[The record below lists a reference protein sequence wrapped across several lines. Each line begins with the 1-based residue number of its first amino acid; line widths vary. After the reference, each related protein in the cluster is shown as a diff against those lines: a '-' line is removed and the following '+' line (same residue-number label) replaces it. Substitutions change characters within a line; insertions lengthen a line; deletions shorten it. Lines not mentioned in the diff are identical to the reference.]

1 MTLRQFLTILRAR
14 RWLALSIVGACMTI
28 ATALSVLLPKQ
39 YTASASVVID
49 IKSADPIAGTTSVA
63 LTAPS
68 YMATQVDIMESDRVA
83 LRVVRALRIT
93 DSERMRAQWQEE
105 TQSQGQFEVW
115 IAHLLQKKL
124 DVKPA
129 RESNVI
135 HVSFS
140 AVDPKFAA
148 AVANAFVQ
156 AYLDTTIDLR
166 VDAAR
171 KYSAFFDERSKK
183 LREDL
188 EHAQN
193 RLSTVQKERGIL
205 ATDERIDVET
215 SRMNELSTQ
224 LVAMQSASA
233 DSKSRQVAA
242 VAAADTL
249 QDVISN
255 PVVANLRADLARSDA
270 KLQELHARYGDAHPQ
285 VIDLR
290 TNVNALRAKLEQ
302 ETQRL
307 STSVGVTNVINVAR
321 ESQIRAS
328 LDAQRTKVLK
338 LKEQRDEISVL
349 QRDAEA
355 AQRAYDGV
363 MGRLTQTSLESL
375 STQTNASVLM
385 QASEPSKASFPKLS
399 FNLVIG
405 LFAGVLLAVAAV
417 IARESID
424 RKVRSVEDVAR
435 DLRLPVL
442 GTLSGAKPANWWRRS
457 RAPLTVRIF
466 RRFAVKTNPAAA

>member
-1 MTLRQFLTILRAR
+1 
-14 RWLALSIVGACMTI
+14 LAAVTAAVLLSM
-28 ATALSVLLPKQ
+28 LLPKQ

-49 IKSADPIAGTTSVA
+49 VKSADPIAGTTSVA
-63 LTAPS
+63 MTAPS

-83 LRVVRALRIT
+83 LRVVRTLRIT
-93 DSERMRAQWQEE
+93 DSERMRAQWQED
-105 TQSQGQFEVW
+105 THSQGQFEVW
-115 IAHLLQKKL
+115 VAHLLQKKL

-171 KYSAFFDERSKK
+171 KYSSFFDERSKK
-183 LREDL
+183 LRDDL
-188 EHAQN
+188 EHTQN
-193 RLSTVQKERGIL
+193 RLSAMQKERGIL

-215 SRMNELSTQ
+215 ARMNELSTQ
-224 LVAMQSASA
+224 LVSMQSMSA
-233 DSKSRQVAA
+233 DSKSRSVAA
-242 VAAADTL
+242 MAAADTL
-249 QDVISN
+249 QDVITN
-255 PVVANLRADLARSDA
+255 PVVANLRGDLARQDA
-270 KLQELHARYGDAHPQ
+270 KLQELNSRYGDAHPQ

-321 ESQIRAS
+321 ESQMRAA
-328 LDAQRTKVLK
+328 LDAQRNKVLK
-338 LKEQRDEISVL
+338 LKEERDEISVL

-363 MGRLTQTSLESL
+363 MGRLTQMSLESQ

-385 QASEPSKASFPKLS
+385 QASEPAKASFPKLP

-405 LFAGVLLAVAAV
+405 FVAGMFLAIAAV
-417 IARESID
+417 IARESLD

-442 GTLSGAKPANWWRRS
+442 GTLASARPKNWWRRS
-457 RAPLTVRIF
+457 RSPLTVRIF
-466 RRFAVKTNPAAA
+466 RRFIAKPSPAAA

>member
-14 RWLALSIVGACMTI
+14 RWLALSFVFVSLTVAVL
-28 ATALSVLLPKQ
+28 LSVLLPKS

-83 LRVVRALRIT
+83 LRVVRSLRMT
-93 DSERMRAQWQEE
+93 DSERMRSQWQND
-105 TQSQGQFEVW
+105 TNSQGQFEVW

-135 HVSFS
+135 QVSFS

-166 VDAAR
+166 VDSAR
-171 KYSAFFDERSKK
+171 KYSSFFDERSKK

-188 EHAQN
+188 ERAQS
-193 RLSTVQKERGIL
+193 RLSAMQKERGIL

-215 SRMNELSTQ
+215 ARLNELSTQ
-224 LVAMQSASA
+224 LVGIQSVSA

-242 VAAADTL
+242 MAAADTL
-249 QDVISN
+249 QDVITN
-255 PVVANLRADLARSDA
+255 PVVASLRGDLARQEA
-270 KLQELHARYGDAHPQ
+270 KLQEMTGRYGDAFPA
-285 VIDLR
+285 VIDQR
-290 TNVNALRAKLEQ
+290 ASVSALRSKLEQ

-307 STSVGVTNVINVAR
+307 STSVSVTNVINVAR
-321 ESQIRAS
+321 ESQIRAA
-328 LDAQRTKVLK
+328 LEAQRAKVLK
-338 LKEQRDEISVL
+338 LKEERDEVAVL
-349 QRDAEA
+349 QRDAEL

-363 MGRLTQTSLESL
+363 VGRLTQMSLESQ
-375 STQTNASVLM
+375 SQQTNASVLM
-385 QASEPSKASFPKLS
+385 QASEPSKASFPKPA
-399 FNLVIG
+399 FNIVIG
-405 LFAGVLLAVAAV
+405 LVVGVLLGIAAA
-417 IARESID
+417 IGREAAD

-442 GTLSGAKPANWWRRS
+442 GTLAGAKRSGWWRRS
-457 RAPLTVRIF
+457 RAPLTVRIL
-466 RRFAVKTNPAAA
+466 RRLSIKPAPAAA